1 MNARTSILA
10 AANPVYGRYNKNRS
24 ISENVNLP
32 PALLSRFDL
41 LFLILDES
49 NSDSDSRLAE
59 HILHVHRHGRQPELG
74 FEPLEPNVIRQFI
87 AQARA
92 HSPVI
97 PPQLEEFVVGAYVQK
112 RNEAHEAQVA
122 QNGDFIYTQPRTLL
136 AILRMSQALARL
148 RLSNEVEED
157 DIRETL
163 RLMDAAKDSLR
174 TDSGKRTMY
183 VKLIILRLF

>member
-1 MNARTSILA
+1 
-10 AANPVYGRYNKNRS
+10 
-24 ISENVNLP
+24 LP

-74 FEPLEPNVIRQFI
+74 FEPLEPHVIRQFI
-87 AQARA
+87 AQART

-97 PPQLEEFVVGAYVQK
+97 PPHLEEFVVGAYVQK
-112 RNEAHEAQVA
+112 RNEAHEAQTS

-148 RLSNEVEED
+148 RFSNEIEED

-183 VKLIILRLF
+183 VFFLELEI